1 MMPTMTQATQT
12 GTFTLHRAAADYLLK
27 QVEDGKWALNTQW
40 VSNAPTPEQAETY
53 RQQHGDDALRLWYL
67 ATDEAGQP
75 ALPAGDFN
83 RVHRSGVVAAKRLAE
98 RAGAPD
104 IVEAADEI
112 LDLFDRLNA
121 C

>member
-1 MMPTMTQATQT
+1 MMTGEMAATS
-12 GTFTLHRAAADYLLK
+12 TLKLNRAAADFLR
-27 QVEDGKWALNTQW
+27 QQAETGNWALNTQW
-40 VSNAPTPEQAETY
+40 VSNAPTAEQQEAY
-53 RQQHGDDALRLWYL
+53 RAANGDDGLRLWFL
-67 ATDEAGQP
+67 ATDEQGNP
-75 ALPAGDFN
+75 VLPAGDFR

-112 LDLFDRLNA
+112 LDIFDRLNA